1 MPQQASS
8 IDPAHVPPPSGAAG
22 RRRVHVLRT
31 MIVLAAGTALL
42 FAAILYQRDSRTTT
56 QAEEWARRYLASI
69 AHLVVHDGAL
79 PLNLAPAAPTA
90 GQPGVVGMSWL
101 ERGVSIGQVK
111 GLLSEPQA
119 QPVSDHWQ
127 QTLEQFSQ
135 ALLAFN
141 QRKAEAELNDL
152 LASYPFELVRSRVLQ
167 PLVERLLGLWR
178 ERPDGE
184 LLQQVWLGWL
194 HTRFARHLIEQEK
207 GVPVT
212 LGSWGQVGPLDL
224 VWAAYEL
231 IGQGHEVQ
239 LLGAVEPR
247 HASLLEGRAVTPWLV
262 LLGAGLGKPVLAA
275 GWPAGTRFFG
285 ELGRLYDDEWLKAHG
300 WQASLAEVM
309 ADMPA
314 AAGAGGRG
322 RKKS

>member
-1 MPQQASS
+1 MSDLPQ
-8 IDPAHVPPPSGAAG
+8 DDAAKPDEG
-22 RRRVHVLRT
+22 IYPIREVSRLTGVNAVTLR
-31 MIVLAAGTALL
+31 AW
-42 FAAILYQRDSRTTT
+42 Q
-56 QAEEWARRYLASI
+56 RRYG
-69 AHLVVHDGAL
+69 LVQ
-79 PLNLAPAAPTA
+79 PARTDK
-90 GQPGVVGMSWL
+90 GHRLYSEQDIRQIGEILSWL

-111 GLLSEPQA
+111 GLLSEPHA

-207 GVPVT
+207 GLPVT
-212 LGSWGQVGPLDL
+212 LASWGQVGPLDL

-231 IGQGHEVQ
+231 IGQGYEVQ

-247 HASLLEGRAVTPWLV
+247 HVALLEGRAATPWRV
-262 LLGAGLGKPVLAA
+262 LLGAGLGKPALAA
-275 GWPAGTRFFG
+275 DWPAGTRLFG
-285 ELGRLYDDEWLKAHG
+285 ELGRLYDADWLAAHG
-300 WQASLAEVM
+300 WRATLAEVM
-309 ADMPA
+309 ADKPA
-314 AAGAGGRG
+314 AHGLSGRG
-322 RKKS
+322 SKKS

>member
-1 MPQQASS
+1 MSDEPQ
-8 IDPAHVPPPSGAAG
+8 AAAPLPDEG
-22 RRRVHVLRT
+22 VYPIREVSRLTGVNAVTLR
-31 MIVLAAGTALL
+31 AW
-42 FAAILYQRDSRTTT
+42 Q
-56 QAEEWARRYLASI
+56 RRYG
-69 AHLVVHDGAL
+69 LVQ
-79 PLNLAPAAPTA
+79 PARTEK
-90 GQPGVVGMSWL
+90 GHRLYSEQDIRQIGEILSWL

-111 GLLSEPQA
+111 GLLSEPQSA
-119 QPVSDHWQ
+119 PVSDHWQ
-127 QTLEQFSQ
+127 QTLEQFGQ

-167 PLVERLLGLWR
+167 PLVEQLLGLWR

-212 LGSWGQVGPLDL
+212 LASWGQMGSLDL

-231 IGQGHEVQ
+231 IGQGYEVQ

-247 HASLLEGRAVTPWLV
+247 HATLLEGRATPPWLV
-262 LLGAGLGKPVLAA
+262 LLGAGLGKQDLATP
-275 GWPAGTRFFG
+275 WPAGTRFFG
-285 ELGRLYDDEWLKAHG
+285 ELGRLYDADWLNQLG
-300 WQASLAEVM
+300 WRASLAERM
-309 ADMPA
+309 AQQSA
-314 AAGAGGRG
+314 GRG
-322 RKKS
+322 RKTP

>member
-1 MPQQASS
+1 MSDLSQEVAPLADEGIYPIREVSRLTGVN
-8 IDPAHVPPPSGAAG
+8 AVT
-22 RRRVHVLRT
+22 LR
-31 MIVLAAGTALL
+31 AW
-42 FAAILYQRDSRTTT
+42 Q
-56 QAEEWARRYLASI
+56 RRYG
-69 AHLVVHDGAL
+69 LVQ
-79 PLNLAPAAPTA
+79 PARTEK
-90 GQPGVVGMSWL
+90 GHRLYSEQDIRQIGEILSWL

-135 ALLAFN
+135 VLLAFN

-207 GVPVT
+207 GVPIT
-212 LGSWGQVGPLDL
+212 LASWGQVGPLDL

-231 IGQGHEVQ
+231 IGQGYEVQ

-262 LLGAGLGKPVLAA
+262 LLGAGLGKQELAA
-275 GWPAGTRFFG
+275 GWPAGTRLFG

-300 WQASLAEVM
+300 WQASLAELM
-309 ADMPA
+309 ADAPD
-314 AAGAGGRG
+314 AAGTSGRG

>member
-1 MPQQASS
+1 MSDLPQAASPLS
-8 IDPAHVPPPSGAAG
+8 DEGIYPIREVSRLTGVNAVT
-22 RRRVHVLRT
+22 LR
-31 MIVLAAGTALL
+31 AW
-42 FAAILYQRDSRTTT
+42 Q
-56 QAEEWARRYLASI
+56 RRYG
-69 AHLVVHDGAL
+69 LVQ
-79 PLNLAPAAPTA
+79 PARTEK
-90 GQPGVVGMSWL
+90 GHRLYSEQDIRQIGEILSWL

-111 GLLSEPQA
+111 GLLSEPHS

-141 QRKAEAELNDL
+141 QRKAEAQLNDL

-207 GVPVT
+207 GVAVT
-212 LGSWGQVGPLDL
+212 LASWGQVGPLDL

-231 IGQGHEVQ
+231 IGLGYEVQ

-247 HASLLEGRAVTPWLV
+247 HVALLEGRSTPPWLV
-262 LLGAGLGKPVLAA
+262 LLGAGLGKQELTA
-275 GWPAGTRFFG
+275 GWPEDTRFFG
-285 ELGRLYDDEWLKAHG
+285 ELGRLYDGDWQVVHG
-300 WQASLAEVM
+300 WKATLGEAI
-309 ADMPA
+309 ADEA
-314 AAGAGGRG
+314 VVGTTSGRG
-322 RKKS
+322 RQKS

>member
-1 MPQQASS
+1 MSDLSQEVAPLADEGIYPIREVSRLTGVN
-8 IDPAHVPPPSGAAG
+8 AVT
-22 RRRVHVLRT
+22 LR
-31 MIVLAAGTALL
+31 AW
-42 FAAILYQRDSRTTT
+42 Q
-56 QAEEWARRYLASI
+56 RRYG
-69 AHLVVHDGAL
+69 LVQ
-79 PLNLAPAAPTA
+79 PARTQK
-90 GQPGVVGMSWL
+90 GHRLYSEQDIRQIGEILSWL

-152 LASYPFELVRSRVLQ
+152 LASYPFELVRSRILQ

-207 GVPVT
+207 GVPIT
-212 LGSWGQVGPLDL
+212 LASWGQVGPLDL

-231 IGQGHEVQ
+231 IGQGYEVQ

-262 LLGAGLGKPVLAA
+262 LLGAGLGKQELAA
-275 GWPAGTRFFG
+275 GWPAGTRLFG

-300 WQASLAEVM
+300 WQASLAEQM
-309 ADMPA
+309 ANAPA
-314 AAGAGGRG
+314 AAGTSGRG

>member
-1 MPQQASS
+1 MSDLSQEVAPLADEGIYPIREVSRLTGVN
-8 IDPAHVPPPSGAAG
+8 AVT
-22 RRRVHVLRT
+22 LR
-31 MIVLAAGTALL
+31 AW
-42 FAAILYQRDSRTTT
+42 Q
-56 QAEEWARRYLASI
+56 RRYG
-69 AHLVVHDGAL
+69 LVQ
-79 PLNLAPAAPTA
+79 PARTEK
-90 GQPGVVGMSWL
+90 GHRLYSEQDILQIGEILSWL

-111 GLLSEPQA
+111 GLLSEPHSE
-119 QPVSDHWQ
+119 PVSDHWQ
-127 QTLEQFSQ
+127 QTLELFSQ

-152 LASYPFELVRSRVLQ
+152 LASYPFELVRSRILQ

-207 GVPVT
+207 GVPIT
-212 LGSWGQVGPLDL
+212 LASWGQVGPLDL

-231 IGQGHEVQ
+231 IGQGYEVQ

-262 LLGAGLGKPVLAA
+262 LLGAGLGKQELAT
-275 GWPAGTRFFG
+275 GWPAGTRLFG

-300 WQASLAEVM
+300 WQASLAELM
-309 ADMPA
+309 ADTPA
-314 AAGAGGRG
+314 AAGASGRG

>member
-1 MPQQASS
+1 MSDLPQ
-8 IDPAHVPPPSGAAG
+8 DDAAKPDEG
-22 RRRVHVLRT
+22 IYPIREVSRLTGVNAVTLR
-31 MIVLAAGTALL
+31 AW
-42 FAAILYQRDSRTTT
+42 Q
-56 QAEEWARRYLASI
+56 RRYG
-69 AHLVVHDGAL
+69 LVQ
-79 PLNLAPAAPTA
+79 PARTDK
-90 GQPGVVGMSWL
+90 GHRLYSEQDIRQIGEILSWL

-111 GLLSEPQA
+111 GLLSEPHA

-207 GVPVT
+207 GVPIT
-212 LGSWGQVGPLDL
+212 LASWGQVGPLDL

-231 IGQGHEVQ
+231 IGQGYEVQ

-247 HASLLEGRAVTPWLV
+247 HVALLEGRAATPWRV
-262 LLGAGLGKPVLAA
+262 LLGAGLGKPALAA
-275 GWPAGTRFFG
+275 DWPAGTRLFG
-285 ELGRLYDDEWLKAHG
+285 ELGRLYDADWLAAHG
-300 WQASLAEVM
+300 WRATLAEVM
-309 ADMPA
+309 ADKPA
-314 AAGAGGRG
+314 ARGSSGRG
-322 RKKS
+322 SKKS

>member
-1 MPQQASS
+1 MSDLSQEVAPLADEGIYPIREVSRLTGVN
-8 IDPAHVPPPSGAAG
+8 AVT
-22 RRRVHVLRT
+22 LR
-31 MIVLAAGTALL
+31 AW
-42 FAAILYQRDSRTTT
+42 Q
-56 QAEEWARRYLASI
+56 RRYG
-69 AHLVVHDGAL
+69 LVQ
-79 PLNLAPAAPTA
+79 PARTEK
-90 GQPGVVGMSWL
+90 GHRLYSEQDIRQIGEILSWL

-111 GLLSEPQA
+111 GLLSEPHA
-119 QPVSDHWQ
+119 EPVSDHWQ

-141 QRKAEAELNDL
+141 RRKAEAELNDL
-152 LASYPFELVRSRVLQ
+152 LASYPFELVRSRILQ

-212 LGSWGQVGPLDL
+212 LASWGQVGPLDL

-231 IGQGHEVQ
+231 IGQGYEVQ
-239 LLGAVEPR
+239 LLGAALPH

-262 LLGAGLGKPVLAA
+262 LLGAGLGKQELAA
-275 GWPAGTRFFG
+275 GWPAGTRLFG
-285 ELGRLYDDEWLKAHG
+285 ELGRLYDGEWLQANG
-300 WQASLAEVM
+300 WQASLAELM
-309 ADMPA
+309 AQTPA
-314 AAGAGGRG
+314 AGSASGRG
-322 RKKS
+322 RKKP

>member
-1 MPQQASS
+1 MSDLPHAAS
-8 IDPAHVPPPSGAAG
+8 PSPKEGIYPIREVSRLTGVNA
-22 RRRVHVLRT
+22 VTLR
-31 MIVLAAGTALL
+31 AW
-42 FAAILYQRDSRTTT
+42 Q
-56 QAEEWARRYLASI
+56 RRYG
-69 AHLVVHDGAL
+69 LVQ
-79 PLNLAPAAPTA
+79 PARTEK
-90 GQPGVVGMSWL
+90 GHRLYSEQDIRQIGEILSWL

-212 LGSWGQVGPLDL
+212 LASWGQVGPLDL

-262 LLGAGLGKPVLAA
+262 LLGAGLGKQELTA

-285 ELGRLYDDEWLKAHG
+285 ELGRLYDGEWLQAHG
-300 WQASLAEVM
+300 WQVSLAEAM
-309 ADMPA
+309 AGRPA
-314 AAGAGGRG
+314 AGDVGGRR

>member
-1 MPQQASS
+1 MSDLPQ
-8 IDPAHVPPPSGAAG
+8 DDAAKPDEG
-22 RRRVHVLRT
+22 IYPIREVSRLTGVNAVTLR
-31 MIVLAAGTALL
+31 AW
-42 FAAILYQRDSRTTT
+42 Q
-56 QAEEWARRYLASI
+56 RRYG
-69 AHLVVHDGAL
+69 LVQ
-79 PLNLAPAAPTA
+79 PARTDK
-90 GQPGVVGMSWL
+90 GHRLYSEQDIRQIGEILSWL

-111 GLLSEPQA
+111 GLLSEPQS
-119 QPVSDHWQ
+119 QPVSDHWH

-207 GVPVT
+207 GVPIT
-212 LGSWGQVGPLDL
+212 LASWGQVGPLDL

-231 IGQGHEVQ
+231 IGQGYEVQ

-247 HASLLEGRAVTPWLV
+247 HVALLEGRAATPWRV
-262 LLGAGLGKPVLAA
+262 LLGAGLGKPALAA
-275 GWPAGTRFFG
+275 DWPAGTRLFG
-285 ELGRLYDDEWLKAHG
+285 ELGRLYDADWLAAHG
-300 WQASLAEVM
+300 WRATLAEVM
-309 ADMPA
+309 ADKPA
-314 AAGAGGRG
+314 ARGSSGRG
-322 RKKS
+322 SKKS

>member
-1 MPQQASS
+1 MSDLPQ
-8 IDPAHVPPPSGAAG
+8 DDAAKPDEG
-22 RRRVHVLRT
+22 IYPIREVSRLTGVNAVTLR
-31 MIVLAAGTALL
+31 AW
-42 FAAILYQRDSRTTT
+42 Q
-56 QAEEWARRYLASI
+56 RRYG
-69 AHLVVHDGAL
+69 LVQ
-79 PLNLAPAAPTA
+79 PARTDK
-90 GQPGVVGMSWL
+90 GHRLYSEQDIRQIGEILSWL

-111 GLLSEPQA
+111 GLLSEPQS

-212 LGSWGQVGPLDL
+212 LASWGQVGPLDL

-231 IGQGHEVQ
+231 IGQGYEVQ

-247 HASLLEGRAVTPWLV
+247 HVALLEGRAATPWRV
-262 LLGAGLGKPVLAA
+262 LLGAGLGKPALAA
-275 GWPAGTRFFG
+275 DWPAGTRLFG
-285 ELGRLYDDEWLKAHG
+285 ELGRLYDADWLAAHG
-300 WQASLAEVM
+300 WRATLAEVM
-309 ADMPA
+309 ADKPA
-314 AAGAGGRG
+314 ARGLSGRG
-322 RKKS
+322 SKKS

>member
-1 MPQQASS
+1 MSDLSQEVAPLADEGIYPIREVSRLTGVN
-8 IDPAHVPPPSGAAG
+8 AVT
-22 RRRVHVLRT
+22 LR
-31 MIVLAAGTALL
+31 AW
-42 FAAILYQRDSRTTT
+42 Q
-56 QAEEWARRYLASI
+56 RRYG
-69 AHLVVHDGAL
+69 LVQ
-79 PLNLAPAAPTA
+79 PARTEK
-90 GQPGVVGMSWL
+90 GHRLYSEQDIRQIGEILSWL

-111 GLLSEPQA
+111 GLLSEPHSE
-119 QPVSDHWQ
+119 PVSDHWQ
-127 QTLEQFSQ
+127 QTLELFSQ

-152 LASYPFELVRSRVLQ
+152 LASYPFELVRSRILQ

-207 GVPVT
+207 GVPIT
-212 LGSWGQVGPLDL
+212 LASWGQVGPLDL

-231 IGQGHEVQ
+231 IGQGYEVQ

-262 LLGAGLGKPVLAA
+262 LLGAGLGKQELAA
-275 GWPAGTRFFG
+275 EWPAGTRLFG

-300 WQASLAEVM
+300 WQASLAELM
-309 ADMPA
+309 ANAPA
-314 AAGAGGRG
+314 AAGASGRG

>member
-1 MPQQASS
+1 MSDLPHAAS
-8 IDPAHVPPPSGAAG
+8 PSPEEGIYPIREVSRLTGVNA
-22 RRRVHVLRT
+22 VTLR
-31 MIVLAAGTALL
+31 AW
-42 FAAILYQRDSRTTT
+42 Q
-56 QAEEWARRYLASI
+56 RRYG
-69 AHLVVHDGAL
+69 LVQ
-79 PLNLAPAAPTA
+79 PARTEK
-90 GQPGVVGMSWL
+90 GHRLYSEQDICQIGEILSWL

-212 LGSWGQVGPLDL
+212 LASWGQVGPLDL

-262 LLGAGLGKPVLAA
+262 LLGAGLGKQELAA

-285 ELGRLYDDEWLKAHG
+285 ELGRLYDGEWLQAHG

-309 ADMPA
+309 AG
-314 AAGAGGRG
+314 GAGGRG

>member
-1 MPQQASS
+1 VVQ
-8 IDPAHVPPPSGAAG
+8 PA
-22 RRRVHVLRT
+22 RT
-31 MIVLAAGTALL
+31 EKGHRLYSEQDIRQIGE
-42 FAAILYQRDSRTTT
+42 IL
-56 QAEEWARRYLASI
+56 
-69 AHLVVHDGAL
+69 
-79 PLNLAPAAPTA
+79 
-90 GQPGVVGMSWL
+90 SWL

-111 GLLSEPQA
+111 GLLSEPHA
-119 QPVSDHWQ
+119 ELVSDHWQ

-212 LGSWGQVGPLDL
+212 LASWGQVGPLDL

-231 IGQGHEVQ
+231 IGQGYEVQ

-262 LLGAGLGKPVLAA
+262 LLGAGLGKQDLAA
-275 GWPAGTRFFG
+275 GWPAGTRLFG
-285 ELGRLYDDEWLKAHG
+285 ELGRLYDDEWLNTHG
-300 WQASLAEVM
+300 WQASLAELM
-309 ADMPA
+309 ADAPA
-314 AAGAGGRG
+314 AAGTSGRG

>member
-1 MPQQASS
+1 MSDLPKQDDVTQPDEGIYPIREVSRLTGVNA
-8 IDPAHVPPPSGAAG
+8 VT
-22 RRRVHVLRT
+22 LR
-31 MIVLAAGTALL
+31 AW
-42 FAAILYQRDSRTTT
+42 Q
-56 QAEEWARRYLASI
+56 RRYG
-69 AHLVVHDGAL
+69 LVQ
-79 PLNLAPAAPTA
+79 PARTDK
-90 GQPGVVGMSWL
+90 GHRLYSEQDIRQIGEILSWL

-111 GLLSEPQA
+111 GLLSEPQS

-212 LGSWGQVGPLDL
+212 LASWGQVGPLDL

-231 IGQGHEVQ
+231 IGQGYEVQ

-247 HASLLEGRAVTPWLV
+247 HVALLEGRVATPWRV
-262 LLGAGLGKPVLAA
+262 LLGAGLGKPAMAA
-275 GWPAGTRFFG
+275 DWPAGTRLFG
-285 ELGRLYDDEWLKAHG
+285 ELGRLYDADWLAAHG
-300 WQASLAEVM
+300 WRATLAEVM
-309 ADMPA
+309 ADKPA
-314 AAGAGGRG
+314 ARGARGRG
-322 RKKS
+322 SKKS

>member
-1 MPQQASS
+1 MSDLPQAASPLS
-8 IDPAHVPPPSGAAG
+8 DEGIYPIREVSRLTGVNAVT
-22 RRRVHVLRT
+22 LR
-31 MIVLAAGTALL
+31 AW
-42 FAAILYQRDSRTTT
+42 Q
-56 QAEEWARRYLASI
+56 RRYG
-69 AHLVVHDGAL
+69 LVQ
-79 PLNLAPAAPTA
+79 PARTEK
-90 GQPGVVGMSWL
+90 GHRLYSEQDIRQIGEILSWL

-111 GLLSEPQA
+111 GLLSEPQS

-141 QRKAEAELNDL
+141 QRKAEAQLNDL

-212 LGSWGQVGPLDL
+212 LASWGQVGPLDL

-231 IGQGHEVQ
+231 IGLGYEVQ

-262 LLGAGLGKPVLAA
+262 LLGVGLGKQELAA
-275 GWPAGTRFFG
+275 GWPEDTRFFG
-285 ELGRLYDDEWLKAHG
+285 ALGRLYDADWLQAHG
-300 WQASLAEVM
+300 WQASLAEAM
-309 ADMPA
+309 ADTL
-314 AAGAGGRG
+314 AAGGASGCGRQ
-322 RKKS
+322 KS

>member
-1 MPQQASS
+1 MSDVPQ
-8 IDPAHVPPPSGAAG
+8 DDAAKPDEG
-22 RRRVHVLRT
+22 IYPIREVSRLTGVNAVTLR
-31 MIVLAAGTALL
+31 AW
-42 FAAILYQRDSRTTT
+42 Q
-56 QAEEWARRYLASI
+56 RRYG
-69 AHLVVHDGAL
+69 LVQ
-79 PLNLAPAAPTA
+79 PARTDK
-90 GQPGVVGMSWL
+90 GHRLYSEQDIRQIGEILSWL

-111 GLLSEPQA
+111 GLLSEPQS

-212 LGSWGQVGPLDL
+212 LASWGQVGPLDL

-231 IGQGHEVQ
+231 IGQGYEVQ

-247 HASLLEGRAVTPWLV
+247 HVALLEGRAATPWRV
-262 LLGAGLGKPVLAA
+262 LLGAGLGKPALAA
-275 GWPAGTRFFG
+275 DWPAGTRLFG
-285 ELGRLYDDEWLKAHG
+285 ELGRLYDAEWLAAHG
-300 WQASLAEVM
+300 WRATLAEVM
-309 ADMPA
+309 ADKPA
-314 AAGAGGRG
+314 ARGLSGRG
-322 RKKS
+322 SKKS

>member
-1 MPQQASS
+1 MSDLPQEVAPLADEGIYPIREVSRLTGVN
-8 IDPAHVPPPSGAAG
+8 AVT
-22 RRRVHVLRT
+22 LR
-31 MIVLAAGTALL
+31 AW
-42 FAAILYQRDSRTTT
+42 Q
-56 QAEEWARRYLASI
+56 RRYG
-69 AHLVVHDGAL
+69 LVQ
-79 PLNLAPAAPTA
+79 PARTEK
-90 GQPGVVGMSWL
+90 GHRLYSEQDIRQIGEILSWL

-111 GLLSEPQA
+111 GLLSEPHA

-207 GVPVT
+207 GVPIT
-212 LGSWGQVGPLDL
+212 LASWGQVGPLDL

-231 IGQGHEVQ
+231 IGQGYEVQ

-247 HASLLEGRAVTPWLV
+247 YVSLLEGRAVTPWLV
-262 LLGAGLGKPVLAA
+262 LLGAGLGKQELAA
-275 GWPAGTRFFG
+275 GWPVGTRLFG

-300 WQASLAEVM
+300 WQASLAELM
-309 ADMPA
+309 ADAPD
-314 AAGAGGRG
+314 AAGTSGRG

>member
-1 MPQQASS
+1 MSDEPQ
-8 IDPAHVPPPSGAAG
+8 AAAPLPDEG
-22 RRRVHVLRT
+22 VYPIREVSRLTGVNAVTLR
-31 MIVLAAGTALL
+31 AW
-42 FAAILYQRDSRTTT
+42 Q
-56 QAEEWARRYLASI
+56 RRYG
-69 AHLVVHDGAL
+69 LVQ
-79 PLNLAPAAPTA
+79 PARTEK
-90 GQPGVVGMSWL
+90 GHRLYSEQDIRQIGEILSWL

-111 GLLSEPQA
+111 GLLSEPQSA
-119 QPVSDHWQ
+119 PVSDHWQ
-127 QTLEQFSQ
+127 QTLEQFGQ

-167 PLVERLLGLWR
+167 PLVEQLLGLWR

-212 LGSWGQVGPLDL
+212 LASWGQVGPLDL

-231 IGQGHEVQ
+231 IGQGYEVQ

-247 HASLLEGRAVTPWLV
+247 HVTLLEGRATSPWLV
-262 LLGAGLGKPVLAA
+262 LLGAGLGKQDLATP
-275 GWPAGTRFFG
+275 WPAGTRFFG
-285 ELGRLYDDEWLKAHG
+285 ELGRLYDADWLNQQG
-300 WQASLAEVM
+300 WRASLAERM
-309 ADMPA
+309 AQQSA
-314 AAGAGGRG
+314 GRG
-322 RKKS
+322 RKTP

>member
-1 MPQQASS
+1 MSDLSQEVAPLADEGIYPIREVSRLTGVN
-8 IDPAHVPPPSGAAG
+8 AVT
-22 RRRVHVLRT
+22 LR
-31 MIVLAAGTALL
+31 AW
-42 FAAILYQRDSRTTT
+42 Q
-56 QAEEWARRYLASI
+56 RRYG
-69 AHLVVHDGAL
+69 LVQ
-79 PLNLAPAAPTA
+79 PARTEK
-90 GQPGVVGMSWL
+90 GHRLYSEQDIRQIGEILSWL

-127 QTLEQFSQ
+127 QTMEQFSQ

-152 LASYPFELVRSRVLQ
+152 LASYPFELVRSRILQ

-207 GVPVT
+207 GVPIT
-212 LGSWGQVGPLDL
+212 LASWGQVGPLDL

-231 IGQGHEVQ
+231 IGLGYEVQ

-262 LLGAGLGKPVLAA
+262 LLGAGLGKQELAA
-275 GWPAGTRFFG
+275 GWPAGTRLFG

-300 WQASLAEVM
+300 WQASLAELM
-309 ADMPA
+309 ADAPD
-314 AAGAGGRG
+314 AAGTSGRG

>member
-1 MPQQASS
+1 MSDLSQEVAPLADEGIYPIREVSRLTGVN
-8 IDPAHVPPPSGAAG
+8 AVT
-22 RRRVHVLRT
+22 LR
-31 MIVLAAGTALL
+31 AW
-42 FAAILYQRDSRTTT
+42 Q
-56 QAEEWARRYLASI
+56 RRYG
-69 AHLVVHDGAL
+69 LVQ
-79 PLNLAPAAPTA
+79 PARTEK
-90 GQPGVVGMSWL
+90 GHRLYSEQDIRQIGEILSWL

-111 GLLSEPQA
+111 GLLSEPHSE
-119 QPVSDHWQ
+119 PVSDHWQ
-127 QTLEQFSQ
+127 QTLELFSQ

-152 LASYPFELVRSRVLQ
+152 LASYPFELVRSRILQ

-207 GVPVT
+207 GAPIT
-212 LGSWGQVGPLDL
+212 LASWGQVGPLDL

-231 IGQGHEVQ
+231 IGQGYEVQ

-262 LLGAGLGKPVLAA
+262 LLGAGLGKQELAA
-275 GWPAGTRFFG
+275 GWPAGTRLFG

-300 WQASLAEVM
+300 WQASLAELM
-309 ADMPA
+309 ADAPD
-314 AAGAGGRG
+314 AAGTSGRG

>member
-1 MPQQASS
+1 MSDEPQ
-8 IDPAHVPPPSGAAG
+8 AAAPLPDEG
-22 RRRVHVLRT
+22 VYPIREVSRLTGVNAVTLR
-31 MIVLAAGTALL
+31 AW
-42 FAAILYQRDSRTTT
+42 Q
-56 QAEEWARRYLASI
+56 RRYG
-69 AHLVVHDGAL
+69 LVQ
-79 PLNLAPAAPTA
+79 PARTEK
-90 GQPGVVGMSWL
+90 GHRLYSEQDIRQIGEILSWL

-111 GLLSEPQA
+111 GLLSEPQSA
-119 QPVSDHWQ
+119 PVSDHWQ
-127 QTLEQFSQ
+127 QTLDQFGQ
-135 ALLAFN
+135 ALLVFN

-167 PLVERLLGLWR
+167 PLVEQLLGLWR

-207 GVPVT
+207 GVPIT
-212 LGSWGQVGPLDL
+212 LASWGQVGPLDL

-231 IGQGHEVQ
+231 IGQGYEVQ

-262 LLGAGLGKPVLAA
+262 LLGAGLGKQELAA
-275 GWPAGTRFFG
+275 GWPAGTRLFG
-285 ELGRLYDDEWLKAHG
+285 ELGRLYDDEWLKAYG
-300 WQASLAEVM
+300 WQASLAELI
-309 ADMPA
+309 ADAPD
-314 AAGAGGRG
+314 AAGTSGRG

>member
-1 MPQQASS
+1 MSDLPHASS
-8 IDPAHVPPPSGAAG
+8 PSPEEGIYPIREVSRLTGVNA
-22 RRRVHVLRT
+22 VTLR
-31 MIVLAAGTALL
+31 AW
-42 FAAILYQRDSRTTT
+42 Q
-56 QAEEWARRYLASI
+56 RRYG
-69 AHLVVHDGAL
+69 LVQ
-79 PLNLAPAAPTA
+79 PARTEK
-90 GQPGVVGMSWL
+90 GHRLYSEQDIRQIGEILSWL

-119 QPVSDHWQ
+119 EPVSDHWQ

-207 GVPVT
+207 GMPVT
-212 LGSWGQVGPLDL
+212 LASWGQVGPLDL

-231 IGQGHEVQ
+231 IGQGYEVQ

-262 LLGAGLGKPVLAA
+262 MLGAGLGKQELAA
-275 GWPAGTRFFG
+275 GWPAGTSLFG

-309 ADMPA
+309 AGRPA
-314 AAGAGGRG
+314 AGGAGGRG

>member
-1 MPQQASS
+1 MSDLPQ
-8 IDPAHVPPPSGAAG
+8 DDAAKPDEG
-22 RRRVHVLRT
+22 IYPIREVSRLTGVNAVTLR
-31 MIVLAAGTALL
+31 AW
-42 FAAILYQRDSRTTT
+42 Q
-56 QAEEWARRYLASI
+56 RRYG
-69 AHLVVHDGAL
+69 LVQ
-79 PLNLAPAAPTA
+79 PARTDK
-90 GQPGVVGMSWL
+90 GHRLYSEQDIRQIGEILSWL

-111 GLLSEPQA
+111 GLLSEPQS

-212 LGSWGQVGPLDL
+212 LASWGQVGPLDL

-231 IGQGHEVQ
+231 IGQGYEVQ

-247 HASLLEGRAVTPWLV
+247 HVALLEGRAATPWRV
-262 LLGAGLGKPVLAA
+262 LLGAGLGKPALAA
-275 GWPAGTRFFG
+275 DWPAGTRLFG
-285 ELGRLYDDEWLKAHG
+285 ELGRLYDAEWLAAHG
-300 WQASLAEVM
+300 WRATLAEVM
-309 ADMPA
+309 ADKPA
-314 AAGAGGRG
+314 ARGLSGRG
-322 RKKS
+322 SKKS

>member
-1 MPQQASS
+1 MSDLPQEVAPLADEGIYPIREVSRLTGVN
-8 IDPAHVPPPSGAAG
+8 AVT
-22 RRRVHVLRT
+22 LR
-31 MIVLAAGTALL
+31 AW
-42 FAAILYQRDSRTTT
+42 Q
-56 QAEEWARRYLASI
+56 RRYG
-69 AHLVVHDGAL
+69 LVQ
-79 PLNLAPAAPTA
+79 PTRTEK
-90 GQPGVVGMSWL
+90 GHRLYSEQDIRQIGEILSWL

-111 GLLSEPQA
+111 GLLSEPHSE
-119 QPVSDHWQ
+119 PVSDHWQ
-127 QTLEQFSQ
+127 QTQEQFSQ

-141 QRKAEAELNDL
+141 QRKVEAELNDL
-152 LASYPFELVRSRVLQ
+152 LASYPFELVRSRILQ

-207 GVPVT
+207 GVPIT
-212 LGSWGQVGPLDL
+212 LASWGQVGPLDL

-231 IGQGHEVQ
+231 IGQGYEVQ

-247 HASLLEGRAVTPWLV
+247 HASLLEGRAATPWLV
-262 LLGAGLGKPVLAA
+262 LLGAGLGKQELAA
-275 GWPAGTRFFG
+275 GWPAGTRLFG

-300 WQASLAEVM
+300 WQASLAELM
-309 ADMPA
+309 ADAPD
-314 AAGAGGRG
+314 AAGTSGRG

>member
-1 MPQQASS
+1 MSDLPQ
-8 IDPAHVPPPSGAAG
+8 DDAAKPDEG
-22 RRRVHVLRT
+22 IYPIREVSRLTGVNAVTLR
-31 MIVLAAGTALL
+31 AW
-42 FAAILYQRDSRTTT
+42 Q
-56 QAEEWARRYLASI
+56 RRYG
-69 AHLVVHDGAL
+69 LVQ
-79 PLNLAPAAPTA
+79 PARTDK
-90 GQPGVVGMSWL
+90 GHRLYSEQDIRQIGEILSWL

-111 GLLSEPQA
+111 GLLSEPQS

-212 LGSWGQVGPLDL
+212 LASWGQVGPLDL

-231 IGQGHEVQ
+231 VSQGYEVQ

-247 HASLLEGRAVTPWLV
+247 LATLLEGRAMTPWLV
-262 LLGAGLGKPVLAA
+262 LLGAGLGKPALAA
-275 GWPAGTRFFG
+275 DWPAGTRLFG
-285 ELGRLYDDEWLKAHG
+285 ELGRLYDAEWLAAHG
-300 WQASLAEVM
+300 WRATLAEVM
-309 ADMPA
+309 GDKPA
-314 AAGAGGRG
+314 ARGLSGRG
-322 RKKS
+322 SKKS

>member
-1 MPQQASS
+1 M
-8 IDPAHVPPPSGAAG
+8 
-22 RRRVHVLRT
+22 
-31 MIVLAAGTALL
+31 
-42 FAAILYQRDSRTTT
+42 
-56 QAEEWARRYLASI
+56 
-69 AHLVVHDGAL
+69 
-79 PLNLAPAAPTA
+79 
-90 GQPGVVGMSWL
+90 
-101 ERGVSIGQVK
+101 
-111 GLLSEPQA
+111 SEPQA

-141 QRKAEAELNDL
+141 QRKAEAEINDL

-212 LGSWGQVGPLDL
+212 LVSWGQVGPLDL

-239 LLGAVEPR
+239 LLGR
-247 HASLLEGRAVTPWLV
+247 WSRA
-262 LLGAGLGKPVLAA
+262 
-275 GWPAGTRFFG
+275 
-285 ELGRLYDDEWLKAHG
+285 
-300 WQASLAEVM
+300 
-309 ADMPA
+309 MPA
-314 AAGAGGRG
+314 CWKGALSLPGWYCWEPALASRSWLPSGPPVPASSVSWDASTMVVAASPRLAGEPCRG
-322 RKKS
+322 DGG

>member
-1 MPQQASS
+1 MSDVPQ
-8 IDPAHVPPPSGAAG
+8 DDAAKPDEG
-22 RRRVHVLRT
+22 IYPIREVSRLTGVNAVTLR
-31 MIVLAAGTALL
+31 AW
-42 FAAILYQRDSRTTT
+42 Q
-56 QAEEWARRYLASI
+56 RRYG
-69 AHLVVHDGAL
+69 LVQ
-79 PLNLAPAAPTA
+79 PARTDK
-90 GQPGVVGMSWL
+90 GHRLYSEQDIRQIGEILSWL

-111 GLLSEPQA
+111 GLLSEPQS

-212 LGSWGQVGPLDL
+212 LASWGQVGPLDL

-231 IGQGHEVQ
+231 IGQGYEVQ

-247 HASLLEGRAVTPWLV
+247 HVALLEGRAATPWLV
-262 LLGAGLGKPVLAA
+262 LLGAGLGKPALAA
-275 GWPAGTRFFG
+275 DWPAGTRLFG
-285 ELGRLYDDEWLKAHG
+285 ELGRLYDADWLAAHG
-300 WQASLAEVM
+300 WRATLAEVM
-309 ADMPA
+309 ADKPA
-314 AAGAGGRG
+314 ARGLSGRG
-322 RKKS
+322 SKKS

>member
-1 MPQQASS
+1 MSDLSQEVAPLADEGIYPIREVSRLTGVN
-8 IDPAHVPPPSGAAG
+8 AVT
-22 RRRVHVLRT
+22 LR
-31 MIVLAAGTALL
+31 AW
-42 FAAILYQRDSRTTT
+42 Q
-56 QAEEWARRYLASI
+56 RRYG
-69 AHLVVHDGAL
+69 LVQ
-79 PLNLAPAAPTA
+79 PARTEK
-90 GQPGVVGMSWL
+90 GHRLYSEQDIRQIGEILSWL

-111 GLLSEPQA
+111 GLLSEPHA

-207 GVPVT
+207 GVPIT
-212 LGSWGQVGPLDL
+212 LASWGQVGPLDL

-231 IGQGHEVQ
+231 IGQGYEVQ

-262 LLGAGLGKPVLAA
+262 LLGAGLGKQELAA
-275 GWPAGTRFFG
+275 GWPAGTRLFG

-300 WQASLAEVM
+300 WQASLAELM
-309 ADMPA
+309 ADAPD
-314 AAGAGGRG
+314 AAGTSVRG